1 MWSHSTCSHFKSKIL
16 KSLLNTKLPKVTRIK
31 KQFQNQ
37 PSNAISVERLLS
49 KVKPRSIVYL
59 QKPENTCMN
68 IVHTLVFQARV
79 VWRARCWLES
89 LHKATWL
96 YLQHQNMWAQWPQVI
111 VQQFGATSLL
121 GDQEP
126 VPYSANHKA
135 EAISYGVDLS
145 ILKLISNPSHP
156 EPIWA
161 AFIQGLAQILPPSY
175 YKIISM

>member
-1 MWSHSTCSHFKSKIL
+1 MPGDTIQGRNVPVASSAVEKSSLCLRLHIRTFEALRMWSHSTCSHFKSKIL

-96 YLQHQNMWAQWPQVI
+96 YL
-111 VQQFGATSLL
+111 
-121 GDQEP
+121 
-126 VPYSANHKA
+126 
-135 EAISYGVDLS
+135 
-145 ILKLISNPSHP
+145 
-156 EPIWA
+156 
-161 AFIQGLAQILPPSY
+161 
-175 YKIISM
+175 